1 MSEAEATPLLQQ
13 RSFRRLTAARLTSRT
28 AQYALNLAL
37 VLLVVEATGRAFFSS
52 LLVLALVLPTTG
64 AGLVSG
70 ALADVFP
77 RRMLMITGH
86 SLRAVL
92 CFAIVGD
99 DMGAPAYFTV
109 AVLLSL
115 TTPIAT
121 AAEGATLPAI
131 VARPLLA
138 RANAISQATNGLA
151 QFIGFGIV
159 TPVLLRAF
167 GSADAL
173 FVACGVLF
181 LAAGVNALLI
191 GRVRSPRQSE
201 IGGDE
206 GHPWY
211 VAGWRALRS
220 DSRTWRAT
228 LELTLISTSAI
239 ILAGLVP
246 AYLQDVL
253 GLPVDVGVV
262 ALVPGVIGVG
272 FGLRLAGFL
281 ARRVRHS
288 ILSSTGFLIY
298 IVSLLGL
305 SAVNPTSAFV
315 AGYGPLSWLD
325 SIHVGGF
332 DGAAVI
338 ASAWTAPLGFSF
350 ALVSVAAQTVLNDL
364 LPLSLQGRAQATQTA
379 LAAVAASAPVLVA
392 GAVADIVGVAPV
404 MAAVAVATALIAAL
418 RPGSVSGRMALA
430 AG

>member
-1 MSEAEATPLLQQ
+1 MSEAEPASLLQQ
-13 RSFRRLTAARLTSRT
+13 RSFRRLTAARLTSRI
-28 AQYALNLAL
+28 AQYSLNFAL

-77 RRMLMITGH
+77 RRLLMITGH
-86 SLRAVL
+86 VLRAIL
-92 CFAIVGD
+92 CFAVVGD
-99 DMGAPAYFTV
+99 DLGAPSYFTL
-109 AVLLSL
+109 AVLLSM

-131 VARPLLA
+131 VDRPLLA

-151 QFIGFGIV
+151 QVAGFGIV
-159 TPVLLRAF
+159 TPVLLRVF

-173 FVACGVLF
+173 FLACGVLF
-181 LAAGVNALLI
+181 LLAAVNALLI
-191 GRVRSPRQSE
+191 GRVRSPAQSE
-201 IGGDE
+201 IGRDGGD
-206 GHPWY
+206 PWY

-220 DSRTWRAT
+220 DPRTWRAT

-253 GLPVDVGVV
+253 GLSVDIGVV

-288 ILSSTGFLIY
+288 VLSSTGFLIY
-298 IVSLLGL
+298 VVSLLGL
-305 SAVNPTSAFV
+305 SAVNPSSDFL

-325 SIHVGGF
+325 SIDIGGF
-332 DGAAVI
+332 DGAAVL
-338 ASAWTAPLGFSF
+338 ASVWVVPLGFSF

-364 LPLSLQGRAQATQTA
+364 LPLRLQGRAQATQTVFAA
-379 LAAVAASAPVLVA
+379 LAASAPVLIG
-392 GAVADIVGVAPV
+392 GAVADVVGVAPV
-404 MAAVAVATALIAAL
+404 MAAVAVVTAIIAAA
-418 RPGSVSGRMALA
+418 RPGSISGQVALA
-430 AG
+430 AR